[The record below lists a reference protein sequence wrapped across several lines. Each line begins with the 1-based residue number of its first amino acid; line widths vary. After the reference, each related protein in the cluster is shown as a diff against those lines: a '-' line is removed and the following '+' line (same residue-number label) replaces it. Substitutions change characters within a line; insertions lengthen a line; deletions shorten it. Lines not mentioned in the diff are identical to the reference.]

1 MKKSARSVSVYI
13 LRTQQKC
20 MNLFSSRQAPSAII
34 GNRHYWKKK
43 LNEVRKGQK
52 GPKGQKVHCIK
63 RNSLAS
69 NRYCN
74 GSMNLERHNFVENV
88 LLTLKSFFNRP

>member
-52 GPKGQKVHCIK
+52 GPKGQKYIVFRGTVWQVIGIVMG
-63 RNSLAS
+63 A
-69 NRYCN
+69 
-74 GSMNLERHNFVENV
+74 
-88 LLTLKSFFNRP
+88 